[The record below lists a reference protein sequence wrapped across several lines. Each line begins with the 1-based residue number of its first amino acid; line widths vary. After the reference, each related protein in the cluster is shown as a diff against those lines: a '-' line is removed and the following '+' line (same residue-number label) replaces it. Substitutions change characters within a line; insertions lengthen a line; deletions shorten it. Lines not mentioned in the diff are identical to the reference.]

1 MTTQVGTDIL
11 RTDLNEDWRLI
22 GGVFFGNVYGR
33 AHTNSLLTARSKVV
47 GFGGG
52 AYLTLFNGNSPDDGF
67 YTCLLYTSPRPRDGL
82 LSRMPSSA

>member
-33 AHTNSLLTARSKVV
+33 AHTNSLLTARSKESVS
-47 GFGGG
+47 G
-52 AYLTLFNGNSPDDGF
+52 AVLT
-67 YTCLLYTSPRPRDGL
+67 
-82 LSRMPSSA
+82 